1 VKKKAQPSRQNRVKE
16 FRRRLAWTRAQL
28 ARKADMAVGTVQRM
42 EEGLPTREDRRLAVA
57 QALNQPYEMLFPDD

>member
-1 VKKKAQPSRQNRVKE
+1 VKKRVQSSRPNRVKE

-42 EEGLPTREDRRLAVA
+42 EEGLPTREDRRLAIA
-57 QALNQPYEMLFPDD
+57 KALGQPYETLFPDD